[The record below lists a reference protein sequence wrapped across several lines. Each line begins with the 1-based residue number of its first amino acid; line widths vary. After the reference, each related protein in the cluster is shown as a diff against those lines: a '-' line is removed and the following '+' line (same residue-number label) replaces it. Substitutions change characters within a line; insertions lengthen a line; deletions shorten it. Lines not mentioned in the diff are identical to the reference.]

1 MDPMLLTKNSRQ
13 KPLFINVE
21 KIAEYCQNTFH
32 WEIDLKKIQSL
43 INANILPSFKYD
55 SDKLVLGADLLALL
69 PVLASMPNSSASD
82 LFSDNFFWEGT
93 LSSNTHIDISWLA
106 KINPAFY
113 AAARNLVPTAHLIGD
128 QTTGEEKNVLYFSPI
143 RVFTSSNTVEKHIQ
157 EQIGR
162 IQVVDFSDASDFAR
176 SAHYMGSKRSLAG
189 FLVEAISGSLPADSV
204 VVDLMCGSGAA
215 ARAFSRIWRTVA
227 SDIQEFCR
235 ILAMVQG
242 GGFSRERAESLL
254 KDVLPVARR
263 HANDLRDKLNN
274 FLEQE
279 DKILHGDVDQ
289 ILLEQYCDFISSFP
303 LYSDKKGSCL
313 RDKTTGWNPT
323 TEVNKRKQNL
333 KLYPYCLFSAYFANV
348 YFGLRQCV
356 EIDSLRFAIDQIE
369 SEYERKWALGALI
382 TTLSALGT
390 TYAAH
395 FAQPKF
401 RDVRDLNLEN
411 LPRILEQRAY
421 SIIHEFSVRLM
432 NLAEESEKSPRPI
445 EVVAGPWRNALSA
458 LDRSLENETVLVYLD
473 APYKREEYSRYYHVL
488 ETVVTYTYPSSI
500 GTGRSPD
507 KSKGERPE
515 SEFFTRAKG
524 QINKVFVHLI
534 TEVLK
539 RGWICAWSYADS
551 GDANIVAV
559 LNEVQDNIPF
569 EAKSYA
575 TPYEHRSQGRR
586 KSKKVI
592 EYLIVMAPLG

>member
-1 MDPMLLTKNSRQ
+1 MSLTKNNRQ
-13 KPLFINVE
+13 KPIFINVE
-21 KIAEYCQNTFH
+21 KIAEYCQTAF
-32 WEIDLKKIQSL
+32 ECKIDTKKIQSL
-43 INANILPSFKYD
+43 INANILPSFMD
-55 SDKLVLGADLLALL
+55 GSDRLVLENDLLSLL
-69 PVLASMPNSSASD
+69 PVLASMPPSSATD
-82 LFSDNFFWEGT
+82 LFNDNFFWEGT
-93 LSSNTHIDISWLA
+93 LSSSTHIDISWLG
-106 KINPAFY
+106 KVNPAFY
-113 AAARNLVPTAHLIGD
+113 AASRNLVPTAHLAGG
-128 QTTGEEKNVLYFSPI
+128 QASGEERSILYFPPI
-143 RVFTSSNTVEKHIQ
+143 RVITSSNTVERHIE
-157 EQIGR
+157 EQRARVQAI
-162 IQVVDFSDASDFAR
+162 DFSDASDFAR
-176 SAHYMGSKRSLAG
+176 SAHYMGSKRGLAS
-189 FLVEAISGSLPADSV
+189 FLVEAIAGSLPADGV

-215 ARAFSRIWRTVA
+215 ARAFSRIWRTIA

-254 KDVLPVARR
+254 KKILPLARK
-263 HANDLRDKLNN
+263 HANDLRDKLND

-289 ILLEQYCDFISSFP
+289 ALLEKYGNFIASFP
-303 LYSDKKGSCL
+303 LYSDKERGNSL
-313 RDKTTGWNPT
+313 DQSTGWNPAV
-323 TEVNKRKQNL
+323 EVSKRKQNI

-369 SEYERKWALGALI
+369 SEYERRWALGALI

-401 RDVRDLNLEN
+401 RDIRDLNLEN
-411 LPRILEQRAY
+411 LPRILERRAY
-421 SIIHEFSVRLM
+421 SVIHEFSVRFM
-432 NLAEESEKSPRPI
+432 NLSEESEKSPRPI
-445 EVVAGPWRNALSA
+445 EVVLGPWPNALLA
-458 LDRSLENETVLVYLD
+458 LDRSLENESVVVYLD

-488 ETVVTYTYPSSI
+488 ETVVTYSYPSSI

-515 SEFFTRAKG
+515 SEFFTRAEG
-524 QINKVFVHLI
+524 QINKIFVYLI

-539 RGWICAWSYADS
+539 RGWTCAWSYANS
-551 GDANIVAV
+551 GDANIVTV

-592 EYLIVMAPLG
+592 EYLIVMTP